1 MEITRQERC
10 GVSFYA
16 CPDPAWAGAAHG
28 FSTRLGGVSEGYLS
42 SLNLGFHR
50 GDAPENIRE
59 NYRRFRAATATDVG
73 RIVTT
78 NQVHGDLVRP
88 VTGAD
93 AKNDLLDECF
103 VEADGLVTDEP
114 GLTLT
119 VFSADC
125 VPILLHDPVRGVVAA
140 VHAGWRGTAAV
151 IAGRAVEVM
160 AGRYGCRPGDIRAAI
175 GPAIGGCCFETD
187 GDVPEAMERS
197 LGALAGP
204 FIEDVGQGRYR
215 VELKGINRE
224 ILVSAG
230 LSRELIDVS
239 PDCTCCLHERYWSH
253 RYTKGERGSQAA
265 VIMLEGRI

>member
-1 MEITRQERC
+1 MITKRVQDLEYEASPLLA
-10 GVSFYA
+10 V
-16 CPDPAWAGAAHG
+16 PHG

-140 VHAGWRGTAAV
+140 VHAGWRGTAAA
-151 IAGRAVEVM
+151 IAKRAVEVM
-160 AGRYGCRPGDIRAAI
+160 ASRYGCRPGDIRAAI

-265 VIMLEGRI
+265 AIMLEGRI